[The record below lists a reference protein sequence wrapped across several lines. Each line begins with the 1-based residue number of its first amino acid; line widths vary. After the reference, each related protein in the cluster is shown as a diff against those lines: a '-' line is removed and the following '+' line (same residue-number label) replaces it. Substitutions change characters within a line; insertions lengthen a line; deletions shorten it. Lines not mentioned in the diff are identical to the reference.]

1 MQRIAHTST
10 RAGALLKKQ
19 PFSSPARSIFSTSQ
33 LQASSGPDKA
43 SPNTDQPNQSKQPST
58 LEKEKARKT
67 VKTVAQEDEELR
79 RRLEERS
86 GEGGAAGLEYEDG
99 KPQTMKRSVRNNMFR
114 YI

>member
-1 MQRIAHTST
+1 MQRVAQLST
-10 RAGALLKKQ
+10 RAGAFLKQ
-19 PFSSPARSIFSTSQ
+19 QSFTSPARCIFSTSQ
-33 LQASSGPDKA
+33 LQSSSGPDKA
-43 SPNTDQPNQSKQPST
+43 SPNADQPNQSKQPST
-58 LEKEKARKT
+58 PEQEKARKT